1 MLSCTTEDVQSVYST
16 ATLKESKMKCLVT
29 VKYNVAEAFWVTLS
43 WFQLSVED
51 AWMHIEAFLAARF

>member
-1 MLSCTTEDVQSVYST
+1 
-16 ATLKESKMKCLVT
+16 MKCLVT